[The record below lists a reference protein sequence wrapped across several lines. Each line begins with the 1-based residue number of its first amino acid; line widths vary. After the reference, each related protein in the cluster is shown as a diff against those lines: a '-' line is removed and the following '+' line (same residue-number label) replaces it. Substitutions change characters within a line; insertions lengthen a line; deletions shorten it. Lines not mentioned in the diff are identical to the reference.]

1 MRSAGC
7 AINDFVDRHI
17 DKQVTRTLERPI
29 ACGTVTPREA
39 LDVAVLLILTAFVLV
54 LFLNTLTLL
63 LSFVAVVLAII
74 YPFMKRIT
82 YLPQFFLGLAFAWSI
97 PMAFA
102 AQTNSVPVISWLL
115 LLATVLWAVA
125 YDTMYAMVDR
135 EDDIRIGVRS
145 TAILFD
151 DADRFI
157 IGVIQLLVLL
167 ALIIIGQQIDMSQYY
182 YAGIAAA
189 ATFSL
194 YQQFLIKDR
203 IPEKCFRAFVNNNWF
218 GATIFVGIFCHYKFN

>member
-1 MRSAGC
+1 
-7 AINDFVDRHI
+7 
-17 DKQVTRTLERPI
+17 
-29 ACGTVTPREA
+29 
-39 LDVAVLLILTAFVLV
+39 
-54 LFLNTLTLL
+54 
-63 LSFVAVVLAII
+63 
-74 YPFMKRIT
+74 MKRIT

-157 IGVIQLLVLL
+157 IGVIQLLVLI

-189 ATFSL
+189 AIFSL

-203 IPEKCFRAFVNNNWF
+203 IPENCFRAFLNNNWF
-218 GATIFVGIFCHYKFN
+218 GATVFAGIFCHYKFY